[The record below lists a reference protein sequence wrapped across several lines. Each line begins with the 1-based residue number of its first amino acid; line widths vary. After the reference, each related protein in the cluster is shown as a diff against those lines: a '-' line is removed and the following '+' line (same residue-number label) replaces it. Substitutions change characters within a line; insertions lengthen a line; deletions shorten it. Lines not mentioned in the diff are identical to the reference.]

1 MTVQGKKKGK
11 SFEEELELLSE
22 MTQQLSSGE
31 LSLEASI
38 KTYEEGMQLIGK
50 LQKELGDLEARLE
63 MLDVKTGE
71 IVPIEGKDN
80 GNA

>member
-1 MTVQGKKKGK
+1 MTVQEKKKGK
-11 SFEEELELLSE
+11 SFEEKLELLSE